1 MGDERPIALVTGV
14 CGGIGR
20 AIAAA
25 LHARGYHVV
34 GSDLTE
40 GDAGPAESFQAFD
53 LSDLDAIEGFVSA
66 VENDVGPIAVMVNNA
81 AYFSDRAFADLTPE
95 DIMRTL
101 TVNVG
106 AVMLLCRTV
115 GDRMAQRGGG
125 AIVNMS
131 SIAGKRGSTQADYG
145 ASKEGV
151 INLTRTLSRIYAP
164 ANVRINAV
172 APALVDAGMGDRLG
186 EDVRESYV
194 QRTPMG
200 RGARAEEIASVVAFL
215 AGPDASY
222 MTGETVNVDGGL

>member
-145 ASKEGV
+145 ASKAGV
-151 INLTRTLSRIYAP
+151 INLTLSRIYAP